1 MSNKKEEKVIWIDE
15 KTIMVNKIR
24 FIRSW
29 KGTKVPKEKGPK
41 KSRCAYMKSY
51 RERKKRQKEKLEK
64 DLLHLQKILLEKI

>member
-1 MSNKKEEKVIWIDE
+1 MSNEKEEKVIWIDE
-15 KTIMVNKIR
+15 KTIMINQIR

-29 KGTKVPKEKGPK
+29 KGTKVPKEKNPK